1 MKKRKVFNIVLLQC
15 LAGLALVTITACAGL
30 FSPGGIQPGQAPLQ
44 GRQAPPEASQILVVA
59 DDSFLF
65 FTSHKI
71 YALQKKDNVW
81 HLVLPPIEAVI
92 GRNGFAPPGEKR
104 EGDGRTPSGLFRL
117 GTAFGYDEK
126 IDTRMPYRQ
135 ALPDDVWIDDVN
147 DPGYNRWVKQSETR
161 AVSFERM
168 RRADDLYKFGLVIEY
183 NTDPVV
189 FGHGSA
195 IFFHVWAG
203 PRSTTAG
210 CVAAKEED
218 VRKILAWLDPEARP
232 MIWLDPKP
240 VSKEDP

>member
-1 MKKRKVFNIVLLQC
+1 
-15 LAGLALVTITACAGL
+15 
-30 FSPGGIQPGQAPLQ
+30 
-44 GRQAPPEASQILVVA
+44 
-59 DDSFLF
+59 
-65 FTSHKI
+65 
-71 YALQKKDNVW
+71 
-81 HLVLPPIEAVI
+81 
-92 GRNGFAPPGEKR
+92 
-104 EGDGRTPSGLFRL
+104 
-117 GTAFGYDEK
+117 
-126 IDTRMPYRQ
+126 
-135 ALPDDVWIDDVN
+135 VWIDDVA